1 MNCLQLP
8 PILPVCVLSLYAPPA
23 FDVPLLPHPAGAAV
37 DPAAHSANHSAFV
50 ASISHLALEQHPL
63 QPVNLIRAEVE
74 EELHAEQQYQQ
85 MAKEQV
91 EVGVVEGMEKEEEAW
106 EQPIYLT

>member
-8 PILPVCVLSLYAPPA
+8 PISPVCVLSVLSLYAPPA

-37 DPAAHSANHSAFV
+37 DPAAHSANHSTFV

-63 QPVNLIRAEVE
+63 QPVNIIWAEVE
-74 EELHAEQQYQQ
+74 EELHVEQQLQQ
-85 MAKEQV
+85 MAKEDGVEKEV
-91 EVGVVEGMEKEEEAW
+91 EVEE
-106 EQPIYLT
+106 